1 MQQMEKQQTRPQKP
15 HNVIMENRK
24 RVALTGVLDIDSFNE
39 QGVIVLTEL
48 GVLIVKG
55 ADLRI
60 NKLSV
65 ESGDVSIEGEINSLT
80 YTDIHDKK
88 TGSIIKSLFK

>member
-1 MQQMEKQQTRPQKP
+1 MQQQEKQQTRMQKP
-15 HNVIMENRK
+15 HNVLLENRK
-24 RVALTGVLDIDSFNE
+24 KVALTGVLDIDSFNE
-39 QGVIVLTEL
+39 QGIIVLTEL

-55 ADLRI
+55 ADLHI
-60 NKLSV
+60 NKLNV
-65 ESGDVSIEGEINSLT
+65 DSGDVSIEGDIVSLT

>member
-1 MQQMEKQQTRPQKP
+1 MQQQEKPTRPQKP
-15 HNVIMENRK
+15 HNVIIENRK
-24 RVALTGVLDIDSFNE
+24 RVSLTGVLDIDSFNE
-39 QGVIVLTEL
+39 QGVIVLTQM

-55 ADLRI
+55 ADLHI

-65 ESGDVSIEGEINSLT
+65 DSGDVNIEGEIDSLT
-80 YTDIHDKK
+80 YTDINDKK